1 MNILEKLNWR
11 YATKKFDKN
20 YELTDLELENIKSV
34 IQLSAS
40 SYGLQPYKI
49 FIVKDPKVRE
59 NLRKVSYDQTQIT
72 DSSAVLVFARVKN
85 LETSEVDEFVDN
97 IVNTRGVTKEMIA
110 DYEGMMK
117 YSITS
122 RTDEQKG
129 IWIEKQIY
137 LALGNLLSSLS
148 VLGIDS
154 CPMEGFDS
162 NAYDEI
168 LGLQDLKSVVICT
181 IGKRDETDDYQNYK
195 KVRKPL
201 SELFETI

>member
-162 NAYDEI
+162 NVYDEI

>member
-97 IVNTRGVTKEMIA
+97 IVSTRGVTKEMIA

-122 RTDEQKG
+122 KTDEQKG

-137 LALGNLLSSLS
+137 LSLGNLLSSLS

>member
-97 IVNTRGVTKEMIA
+97 IVSTRGVTKEMIA

-195 KVRKPL
+195 KVRIPL

>member
-97 IVNTRGVTKEMIA
+97 IVSTRGVTKEMIA

-168 LGLQDLKSVVICT
+168 LKLEDLKSVVICT

>member
-168 LGLQDLKSVVICT
+168 LELQDLKSVVICT